1 MQTDYS
7 YEYET
12 DPVYCYPGTSIL
24 INKLGILDAEQLRKA
39 EREITSLRTAQAA
52 AEGIPGVFDSK
63 HLKQI
68 HAFLFSDI
76 YDWAGHFRR
85 VNISKGSQFCR
96 CEYIENELRKLFDKL
111 RAEYTL
117 QKITDKK
124 LLADRLAYYLAE
136 INAIHPFREGNGRA
150 QRLFIE
156 LLARSNGW
164 NLDFMYAG
172 TDEMI
177 TASAESF
184 AGNYTNMEQ
193 LMFRCLSSRT

>member
-85 VNISKGSQFCR
+85 VNISKEVNS
-96 CEYIENELRKLFDKL
+96 
-111 RAEYTL
+111 A
-117 QKITDKK
+117 
-124 LLADRLAYYLAE
+124 A
-136 INAIHPFREGNGRA
+136 
-150 QRLFIE
+150 
-156 LLARSNGW
+156 
-164 NLDFMYAG
+164 
-172 TDEMI
+172 
-177 TASAESF
+177 ASI
-184 AGNYTNMEQ
+184 
-193 LMFRCLSSRT
+193 